1 MRTKEIWQF
10 MESSKNATE
19 INKENFMK
27 KNISNNEIV
36 IRALRTQQG
45 DGLSVYAFFVKGGDI
60 VRVADISRI
69 ERSDTEQLKGFQRT
83 EIKNHVKGIMDYL
96 NHGNVLFP
104 NAIILAMSPEVTF
117 RASRGTK
124 PTGDE
129 SIAESGTLTIP
140 IYKEGNRVA
149 WIVDGQ
155 QRSIALSQVKNQDI
169 PVPVIGFVSDSVE
182 VQREQFILVN
192 KAKPLPGRLIN
203 ELLPETNGMILPKDL
218 SSRKVPSELCN
229 LLTQD
234 KASPLYKLIKRV
246 SDDKSN
252 STSVITDTAV
262 ITMIRNSLNNPLGAL
277 SQFRSANG
285 KDGVD
290 LEGMYRVLCTYW
302 SAVRDVFPDAWAKDP
317 RKSRLMHST
326 GILAMGVLMDRIYA
340 RLSGVDEDYKSIKR
354 ELERIAPSC
363 RWTSGTWDLISTPW
377 NEIQNTPKDIK
388 KLQDVLIRTYSNSNK

>member
-1 MRTKEIWQF
+1 
-10 MESSKNATE
+10 
-19 INKENFMK
+19 MK
-27 KNISNNEIV
+27 KIKLHSPDSEIV

-45 DGLSVYAFFVKGGDI
+45 DGLTVYAFFVKGGDI

-69 ERSDTEQLKGFQRT
+69 ERSDTENLKGFQRT

-104 NAIILAMSPEVTF
+104 NAIILAMSPEVVF
-117 RASRGTK
+117 KASRGTK

-140 IYKEGNRVA
+140 IHKEGNRVA

-155 QRSIALSQVKNQDI
+155 QRSIALSQVKDQNI
-169 PVPVIGFVSDSVE
+169 PVPVIGFISNSLD

-192 KAKPLPGRLIN
+192 KAKPLPVRLIN

-229 LLTQD
+229 LLNQD
-234 KASPLYKLIKRV
+234 KSSPLYKLIKRV
-246 SDDKSN
+246 SDEKSN
-252 STSVITDTAV
+252 SSSVITDTAV

-285 KDGVD
+285 KDGID

-302 SAVRDVFPDAWAKDP
+302 SAVRDVFPDAWGKDP

-354 ELERIAPSC
+354 ELDRIAPSC
-363 RWTSGTWDLISTPW
+363 RWTSGNWDLISTPW

-388 KLQDVLIRTYSNSNK
+388 KLQDVLIRTYSISTK